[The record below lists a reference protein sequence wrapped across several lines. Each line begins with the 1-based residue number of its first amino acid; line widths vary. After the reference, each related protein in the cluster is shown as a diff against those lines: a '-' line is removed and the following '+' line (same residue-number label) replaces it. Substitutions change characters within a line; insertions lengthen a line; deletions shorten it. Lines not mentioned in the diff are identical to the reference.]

1 MLYVRMEKTKMSKH
15 SVAKIITALEIT
27 EGAGVTVFRT
37 IGSPSCRNL
46 DPFLLLDHM
55 SSDNPDE
62 YIAGFPEHPHRGFV
76 TFTYLIDGHLRHK
89 DSMGNQGELKA
100 GGAQWMKAAS
110 GVIHSEMPQQVE
122 GLLKGFQLW
131 INLPKSEKMSCPE
144 YKEIKPDSVP
154 TINQKEKT
162 VRVLAGDY
170 EGCSG
175 PPFIKHEYASWQW
188 GYGAY
193 PHAVEARIADI
204 GNNTL
209 PGNHTA
215 ILYVFEGEAN
225 VSQTL
230 VSQFNL
236 AILKPDNSDEA
247 CSDVEIWAGPEGAR
261 MLLVTG
267 KPIGEPILQYGPFV
281 MNERAEIEQ
290 AIKDFEDGTLVKS
303 KADMQEI

>member
-1 MLYVRMEKTKMSKH
+1 MSKH

-170 EGCSG
+170 EGCPG
-175 PPFIKHEYASWQW
+175 PVKE
-188 GYGAY
+188 
-193 PHAVEARIADI
+193 DI
-204 GNNTL
+204 TEICFLDIRLNPEEVFRNTL
-209 PGNHTA
+209 PSDHTA

-247 CSDVEIWAGPEGAR
+247 CSDVEIWAGPEGTR
-261 MLLVTG
+261 MLLVTA